1 MDSLDIESSERK
13 MLRHLFFFLLLLYTC
28 SEPIKFNTMITYVI
42 INGIVTVKEWVKN
55 PNA

>member
-28 SEPIKFNTMITYVI
+28 SEPIKFIAMIIYVI
-42 INGIVTVKEWVKN
+42 KDGVVTIKEWVKN